1 MGYSSIA
8 FATSDIKENLSQ
20 LDQKTI
26 VEKMNYGITDFT
38 LKVLE
43 LGEDIPIRKTKLSNI
58 DNRAWFRFLKNELN
72 KFKDKLYKN
81 LEKNLK
87 KLNKVSPPL
96 TELTNT

>member
-58 DNRAWFRFLKNELN
+58 DNRA
-72 KFKDKLYKN
+72 
-81 LEKNLK
+81 
-87 KLNKVSPPL
+87 
-96 TELTNT
+96 

>member
-1 MGYSSIA
+1 MEKNEYPKTLNIKLGYSSIA

-58 DNRAWFRFLKNELN
+58 DNR
-72 KFKDKLYKN
+72 
-81 LEKNLK
+81 
-87 KLNKVSPPL
+87 V
-96 TELTNT
+96 